1 MRGENYRSLARVA
14 LAIILVVTVGTSLWF
29 SSPAPVRAFGISITV
44 ADSPLSGNATYL
56 LGESILIPADIQF
69 DALEIKEFQS
79 V

>member
-1 MRGENYRSLARVA
+1 
-14 LAIILVVTVGTSLWF
+14 
-29 SSPAPVRAFGISITV
+29 VRAFGISITV